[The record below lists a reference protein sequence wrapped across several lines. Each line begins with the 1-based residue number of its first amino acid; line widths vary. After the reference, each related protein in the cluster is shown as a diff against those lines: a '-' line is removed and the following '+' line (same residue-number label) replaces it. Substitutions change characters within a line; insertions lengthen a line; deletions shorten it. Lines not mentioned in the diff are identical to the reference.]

1 MKKTAKLLTIVL
13 SLFLLVGCSGANSS
27 AASVVTSEESASGV
41 SGTFTG
47 EADGNGGPVKV
58 TIELK
63 DSELVSVTA
72 EGNDETPG
80 LGVPALDIVANE
92 ILAKNSTDVDAV
104 AGATNTSNAV
114 INATIAALAE
124 AGLKPEDLVAKEVTE
139 EETSDALEADI
150 VIIGAGGAGM
160 TAAITAADAGKSVI
174 LVESQAVVG
183 GNTVRSTGG
192 MNAAD
197 TEYQNDNEF
206 AEDAGVEKTIASAKE
221 SFADNETVMALVETV
236 EKQYE
241 DYKANPEGYFD
252 SVELM
257 QLDTLVGGKALND
270 PELVKVLAENS
281 SKGIEF
287 VNTISKEVS
296 EDNSGLINVGAF
308 GGASVKRIHRPVDA
322 DGKTISVGAYMVPIL
337 EASVNARDNVTL
349 LTSTT
354 ATKILKDGDAVCGIE
369 AEKDGKTITITAK
382 AVIVATGGFG
392 YNKEM
397 IGQYHPDFAGYV
409 STNAPGANGSG
420 ITLATEI
427 GADTVDMDQIQLHP
441 TVHVQDGAA
450 SLITEGLRGDG
461 AILVNKEGKRFFD
474 EVSTRDK
481 VSAAEF
487 EQTDGEAWLIVDS
500 RMVDAS
506 AVIQGYINKGFTVT
520 GETYEELAKA
530 MGVDE
535 AALAETMAAWNECVA
550 NKSDPEFGRTSFA
563 NPLDQAPYYALTVT
577 PGVHHTMGGV
587 KINTSSEVLDASGNV
602 IPGLFAAGEVTG
614 GVHGANRLGGNA
626 VADIIVFGQI
636 AGQSAADYAK

>member
-1 MKKTAKLLTIVL
+1 MKKTFKLLTIML
-13 SLFLLVGCSGANSS
+13 ALFLVVGCSNGSTAP
-27 AASVVTSEESASGV
+27 AEETQEEATSGV

-47 EADGNGGPVKV
+47 EAKGNGGPVTV
-58 TIELK
+58 TVELK
-63 DSELVSVTA
+63 DSEIVSVKA
-72 EGNDETPG
+72 EGADETPG
-80 LGVPALDIVANE
+80 LGVPALDIVAE
-92 ILAKNSTDVDAV
+92 AITAKNSTEVDVV
-104 AGATNTSNAV
+104 SGATVTSNAV
-114 INATIAALAE
+114 IEATIAALAE
-124 AGLKPEDLVAKEVTE
+124 AGLKPEDLVAKEVVE
-139 EETSDALEADI
+139 EETSDNLEADI

-174 LVESQAVVG
+174 IVESQAVVG

-197 TEYQNDNEF
+197 TEYQNENEF
-206 AEDAGVEKTIASAKE
+206 GEDAGFEKTIASAKE
-221 SFADNETVMALVETV
+221 TYADNETVMALVETV

-241 DYKANPEGYFD
+241 EYKDNPEGYFD

-281 SKGIEF
+281 SEGIDF
-287 VNTISKEVS
+287 VNKISAEVS
-296 EDNSGLINVGAF
+296 EENSGLVNVGAF

-322 DGKTISVGAYMVPIL
+322 EGKTISVGAYMVPIL
-337 EASVNARDNVTL
+337 EAAVSSRDNVTL

-369 AEKDGKTITITAK
+369 ADKEGKTITINAK

-392 YNKEM
+392 ANNEM
-397 IGQYHPDFAGYV
+397 VAGLQPAYDGYV
-409 STNAPGANGSG
+409 STNAPGADGSG
-420 ITLATEI
+420 ITLATEA
-427 GADTVDMDQIQLHP
+427 GADTVDMEQIQLHP

-487 EQTDGEAWLIVDS
+487 EQTDGEVWLVVDS
-500 RMVDAS
+500 RMSEAS
-506 AVIQGYINKGFTVT
+506 AVIQGYIKKGFTVT

-530 MGVDE
+530 MEVDE
-535 AALAETMAAWNECVA
+535 AAFAETMAAWNECVA
-550 NKSDPEFGRTSFA
+550 NKTDAEFGRTSFA
-563 NPLDQAPYYALTVT
+563 EPLDTAPYYALTVT

-587 KINTSSEVLDASGNV
+587 KINTNTEVLDASGNV
-602 IPGLFAAGEVTG
+602 IPGLYAAGEVTG

-636 AGQSAADYAK
+636 AGQAAVDYAK

>member
-397 IGQYHPDFAGYV
+397 IGQYQPDFAGYV

-587 KINTSSEVLDASGNV
+587 KINTSSEVLDASGNA